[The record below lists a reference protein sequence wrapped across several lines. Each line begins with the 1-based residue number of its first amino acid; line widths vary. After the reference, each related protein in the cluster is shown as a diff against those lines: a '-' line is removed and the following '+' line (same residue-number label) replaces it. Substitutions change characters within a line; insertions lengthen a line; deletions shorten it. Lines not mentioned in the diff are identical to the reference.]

1 MEDWKMKKNCSFQ
14 REKSQGLS
22 DYCRNLCT
30 HSFAPRVI
38 LATVALA
45 FSSLVVTV
53 KAADHPPRA
62 LPVKS
67 SQPKTLTGRIVF
79 VDKSLRSLAV
89 EIKGK
94 ILQVNITPGLHLNK
108 EGKWVTFEDLVAGQ
122 EITLTFKETVTGRLE
137 VVLVEVL
144 ASEGRA
150 EAAGASRSTF
160 SNDSPFGV
168 APNPANLGGP
178 IRSPTH

>member
-1 MEDWKMKKNCSFQ
+1 MKKNCSFQ
-14 REKSQGLS
+14 RENTRGLS
-22 DYCRNLCT
+22 RRLLNYCGKLLVRPFT
-30 HSFAPRVI
+30 PRLI
-38 LATVALA
+38 LAAVALVFCGLA
-45 FSSLVVTV
+45 ASLT
-53 KAADHPPRA
+53 AADHPARA

-67 SQPKTLTGRIVF
+67 SQSKTLTGRIVF

-94 ILQVNITPGLHLNK
+94 ILQVNITPSLHLNK

-137 VVLVEVL
+137 VVLVEVMP
-144 ASEGRA
+144 SQGRA
-150 EAAGASRSTF
+150 EAAGTSKTSF
-160 SNDSPFGV
+160 SSDSPFGV

-178 IRSPTH
+178 VRSPSN

>member
-1 MEDWKMKKNCSFQ
+1 MKKNCSFQ
-14 REKSQGLS
+14 REHRRGLS
-22 DYCRNLCT
+22 RRLLDYCGKLRVPA
-30 HSFAPRVI
+30 FAPRLI
-38 LATVALA
+38 LAAVALG
-45 FSSLVVTV
+45 FSGLAVTLT
-53 KAADHPPRA
+53 AADHPPRA

-94 ILQVNITPGLHLNK
+94 ILQVSVTPSLHLNK

-137 VVLVEVL
+137 VVLVEVMPNQ
-144 ASEGRA
+144 GRA
-150 EAAGASRSTF
+150 EAAGASKSTF

-178 IRSPTH
+178 VRSPTH